1 MAEEAIDGLEIYLEA
16 AEMSEKSMLSFNY
29 TVTGFSQTSIDIS
42 LQFEQPEFV
51 SVTPEKENLIVRLTD
66 LRDSNGDLIT
76 DSSELSVQVPPQ
88 IEQSLAD
95 TIETAGETS
104 SKAVIFNFLFNLMLR
119 SSISSMLASIIG
131 I

>member
-1 MAEEAIDGLEIYLEA
+1 
-16 AEMSEKSMLSFNY
+16 MLGFNY

-42 LQFEQPEFV
+42 LKFEQPEYV

-104 SKAVIFNFLFNLMLR
+104 SKAVIFNFFFNLMLR